1 MKGQIL
7 THDLTGLNQFPV
19 HGSTYTSL
27 LFFCYFWTFLFYTQ
41 MRFTDSFE
49 ARGKRKKLVE
59 EIRSKGITD
68 ERVLAA
74 IDKIP
79 RHYFMDP
86 AFLNHA
92 YQDKAFPISSGQTIS
107 QPYTVAFQT
116 QLLNVERNSK
126 ILEIGTGSG
135 YQAAILVEMGA
146 RVFTIERQRDL
157 YQKARK
163 MMSAL
168 GYEASFFFG
177 DGYLGKPAYSPYD
190 GILLTAAA
198 DSVPETLL
206 SQLAIGGRLVAPV
219 GNKVSQEM
227 TLVVRRG
234 EEDFEYSRHGYFA
247 FVPMLPGVV
256 NDKK

>member
-1 MKGQIL
+1 MGF
-7 THDLTGLNQFPV
+7 N
-19 HGSTYTSL
+19 
-27 LFFCYFWTFLFYTQ
+27 
-41 MRFTDSFE
+41 DSFE
-49 ARGKRKKLVE
+49 ARGKRKKLVD

-68 ERVLAA
+68 ERVLEAVN
-74 IDKIP
+74 KVP

-116 QLLNVERNSK
+116 QLLRVEKKSK

-146 RVFTIERQRDL
+146 RVFTIERHREL

-163 MMSAL
+163 MMAAL
-168 GYEASFFFG
+168 GYEASYFFG
-177 DGYLGKPAYSPYD
+177 DGYLGKLSYSPYD
-190 GILLTAAA
+190 GILLTAAT
-198 DSVPETLL
+198 DQIPETLL
-206 SQLAIGGRLVAPV
+206 RQLAIGGRLVAPV
-219 GNKVSQEM
+219 GNRNSQEM
-227 TLVVRRG
+227 TLVIRKG
-234 EEDFEYSRHGYFA
+234 EDEFEYSNHGYFA